1 MTLRARWVTLRAVS
15 DPNLPIQMEELA
27 ALDEYEEA
35 LTLAELLPRETDRT
49 RLTQVWLG
57 KSRGTARSGGA
68 RGQLG

>member
-1 MTLRARWVTLRAVS
+1 
-15 DPNLPIQMEELA
+15 MEELA